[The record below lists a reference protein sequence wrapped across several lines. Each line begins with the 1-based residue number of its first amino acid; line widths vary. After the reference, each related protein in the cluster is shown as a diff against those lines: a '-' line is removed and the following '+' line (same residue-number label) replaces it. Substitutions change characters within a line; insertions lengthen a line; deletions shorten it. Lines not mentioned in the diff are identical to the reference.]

1 MLKEKTA
8 NKLLIQRNEHW
19 YYQRRVPRKYSHID
33 PRNMVKKSLETRSID
48 VARMRRDALVEAD
61 NEYWLTLALEAVENG
76 GVSDTTLNIEQQR
89 YKASSLRALAY
100 GYRYKPAERLARE
113 ESSEELLERV
123 EKLIGQSSGNKVAH
137 VAEVDALLGGTA
149 EPSRLPTKVS
159 KAFALYI
166 KDIAFDDQ
174 YNKSPRQKYSW
185 EKTKRTSISYFINLT
200 GDIDM
205 EAITRQHVIT
215 YRNWWK
221 KRMIASPE
229 NPKPAKPN
237 TANRHIG
244 NMRTLYAAFFKY
256 YGDENRQ
263 NPFRNVFFKG
273 ETKSSVAPFE
283 DKWVQ
288 EKILQPGLF
297 NDLRLELRV
306 MIYVLTETGARMS
319 EICNLM
325 PEDIRLN
332 ETVPYIAIQSR
343 QNRELK
349 TPDSEREIPLVGV
362 ALEAM
367 KLCPNGFEHYR
378 DKGELVSANLM
389 KAFRTRDLL
398 PTPNHVIYS
407 LRHSFEK
414 RMLEAGLD
422 YALRCT
428 LMGHKNDRPAYGDGG
443 SMEYRRDEMLK
454 IVHPFSATLSD
465 W

>member
-1 MLKEKTA
+1 MA
-8 NKLLIQRNEHW
+8 
-19 YYQRRVPRKYSHID
+19 
-33 PRNMVKKSLETRSID
+33 
-48 VARMRRDALVEAD
+48 
-61 NEYWLTLALEAVENG
+61 
-76 GVSDTTLNIEQQR
+76 
-89 YKASSLRALAY
+89 
-100 GYRYKPAERLARE
+100 
-113 ESSEELLERV
+113 LLERV
-123 EKLIGQSSGNKVAH
+123 EKLIGQSGGNKVAH

-149 EPSRLPTKVS
+149 ELSRVPTKVS
-159 KAFALYI
+159 KAFALYL

-185 EKTKRTSISYFINLT
+185 EKTKRTSINYFIDLI

-205 EAITRQHVIT
+205 EVITREHVIT
-215 YRNWWK
+215 YRNWWM

-229 NPKPAKPN
+229 SPNPAKPN

-244 NMRTLYAAFFKY
+244 NMRTLYGTFFKY

-288 EKILQPGLF
+288 EKILRAGLF
-297 NDLRLELRV
+297 NDLRIELMV
-306 MIYVLTETGARMS
+306 MIYVLIETGARMS

-325 PEDIRLN
+325 PEDIRLD
-332 ETVPYIAIQSR
+332 EAVPYIAIQSR

-349 TPDSEREIPLVGV
+349 TPDSEREIPLIGV

-367 KLCPNGFEHYR
+367 KLCPDGFEHYR

-407 LRHSFEK
+407 LRHFFEK

-422 YALRCT
+422 YVMASR
-428 LMGHKNDRPAYGDGG
+428 
-443 SMEYRRDEMLK
+443 
-454 IVHPFSATLSD
+454 FSKLTSKLFA
-465 W
+465 